1 MPTGRPLTR
10 LLRWLFGLLAVAIV
24 AVAAILA
31 FFRWQAHE
39 REAHDAAAIAPPTG
53 RFVPAGDVEI
63 FIQETGPADGPV
75 VLFVHGTG
83 AWSETWREAMTA
95 AAGAGFR
102 AIAIDLPPF
111 GFSRRP
117 ARGGYAPA
125 DQGKRIIGVLDSL
138 RIPRA
143 VLVGHSFG
151 GGPTMEAIFDAPGRI
166 RALVAVDVALGIGA
180 HGEASPAVRKLL
192 GLAPLRDAVV
202 ATFLTNPAFT
212 RRLLASFVADP
223 AVATPDRVTIYQRPL
238 AVRGSTRAIGEWL
251 PVLIAPAGTPRSAT
265 PEPYRALAMPTL
277 VVWGDLDTITP
288 LPQGTELAQLIPGAR
303 LEVLSGVGHIP
314 QIENPQRFNGV
325 LVKFLSSLPQ

>member
-1 MPTGRPLTR
+1 M
-10 LLRWLFGLLAVAIV
+10 
-24 AVAAILA
+24 
-31 FFRWQAHE
+31 
-39 REAHDAAAIAPPTG
+39 
-53 RFVPAGDVEI
+53 PAGDVEI

-83 AWSETWREAMTA
+83 AWSGTWREAMT

-117 ARGGYAPA
+117 AGWRLRAARPGQA
-125 DQGKRIIGVLDSL
+125 DHRRADAL
-138 RIPRA
+138 RISRA

-151 GGPTMEAIFDAPGRI
+151 GGPTMEAVFDAPERI

-180 HGEASPAVRKLL
+180 HGEASPAVRQLL

-223 AVATPDRVTIYQRPL
+223 GVATPARVSIYQRPL

-251 PVLIAPAGTPRSAT
+251 PVLIAPAGAPRSAT
-265 PEPYRALAMPTL
+265 PEPYRAFAMPTL

-288 LPQGTELAQLIPGAR
+288 LPQGIELAGLIPGAR
-303 LEVLSGVGHIP
+303 LEVLAGVGHIP
-314 QIENPQRFNGV
+314 QIENPQRFNAV
-325 LVKFLSSLPQ
+325 LVKFLSSLSP